1 MDSETI
7 VFLCIIFLSGLCLPI
22 VIGLYYA
29 HKNYIHYK
37 KQKMDIQYDSMNR
50 LYNFLKDMREEGNGD
65 IFITI
70 INHKKIKKN
79 NIHQYTANSIA
90 NGEIIDIYTTRKD
103 NNNNK

>member
-22 VIGLYYA
+22 IIGLYYA

-37 KQKMDIQYDSMNR
+37 KQNMDIQYNSMNR

-65 IFITI
+65 IFII
-70 INHKKIKKN
+70 VINHKKIKRN
-79 NIHQYTANSIA
+79 NFHQSVAYSMA
-90 NGEIIDIYTTRKD
+90 NGEIVDIYTTRKD
-103 NNNNK
+103 NNNK

>member
-1 MDSETI
+1 MDNNETI
-7 VFLCIIFLSGLCLPI
+7 VFLCIILLPSVCLAI

-29 HKNYIHYK
+29 HKNYLYYK
-37 KQKMDIQYDSMNR
+37 KQKIDRQYDSMNR

-79 NIHQYTANSIA
+79 NIHQYTADSIA
-90 NGEIIDIYTTRKD
+90 NGEIVDIYTTRKVSK
-103 NNNNK
+103 NE